1 MRNFTKPQLKTKRD
15 PGQEQAELAF
25 ISLPRPLD
33 LEIGC
38 GVGLHPIQRSQLY
51 PERGLVAIE
60 HTRDKFE
67 RFWGRYVNHNKPP
80 NLLPLHRNAIGWLS
94 EIEPSEI
101 FENIFLF
108 YPNPNPKRKNQRWF
122 CMPFF
127 QVIRNSLLPGGR
139 VHLATN
145 IQAYA
150 LEAKE
155 MGQHVWQLNIQE
167 FSSYTGSA
175 RTHFEKKYLERG
187 ETCFQVVF
195 QKPETESE
203 KNEN

>member
-1 MRNFTKPQLKTKRD
+1 MRNFTKPQLKTNRD

-25 ISLPRPLD
+25 IALPRPLD

-38 GVGLHPIQRSQLY
+38 GVGLHPIQRCQLH

-60 HTRDKFE
+60 HTREKFE
-67 RFWGRYVNHNKPP
+67 RFWGRYLNHKQPS

-94 EIEPSEI
+94 DMNLNER

-108 YPNPNPKRKNQRWF
+108 YPNPNPKRKNQRWL

-127 QVIRNSLLPGGR
+127 QVMKDSLLPGGR

-145 IQAYA
+145 IEAYA

-155 MGQHVWQLNIQE
+155 MGQNVWKLNIQE
-167 FSSYTGSA
+167 FSRYTGNP

-187 ETCFQVVF
+187 ESCFQVVF
-195 QKPETESE
+195 QKSETES
-203 KNEN
+203 K